1 MITNM
6 RIIKDITKRL
16 YKKSGNKYTLDFR
29 NNCVR
34 YKMKGLYITSLEMFN
49 SYYFFEEYTHF
60 NIVENG
66 YEKII
71 NKDTSKY
78 AILEA
83 EAIRIINGIKCL
95 SLFNKDTTC
104 YTDIEMEYIEKIG
117 KFKFDNTMIFK
128 QTYNSKDLVYI
139 YRKVDNELLAIISP
153 YIRK

>member
-49 SYYFFEEYTHF
+49 FDYMDEYSHF
-60 NIVENG
+60 NIVENE

-78 AILEA
+78 AILEP
-83 EAIRIINGIKCL
+83 EGIRIINGTKCL

-104 YTDIEMEYIEKIG
+104 YTDIEMEYIEKIS

-128 QTYNSKDLVYI
+128 QTYNSHDLVYI
-139 YRKVDNELLAIISP
+139 YGIDNELLAIISP

>member
-1 MITNM
+1 MITNKK
-6 RIIKDITKRL
+6 IIKDLIKRL
-16 YKKSGNKYTLDFR
+16 YKKSGSNYTLDFR

-49 SYYFFEEYTHF
+49 LNYIDEYSYF

-66 YEKII
+66 YEKLI

-78 AILEA
+78 AILEV
-83 EAIRIINGIKCL
+83 EGIRIINGTKCL
-95 SLFNKDTTC
+95 SLFNIDTMC
-104 YTDIEMEYIEKIG
+104 YTYIEMEYIEKIS

-153 YIRK
+153 FIRK